1 MSNGSNC
8 PCDVFVFP
16 ETISN
21 PPGLAAIQYR
31 VGDYT
36 SFREALLEALPGE
49 VELANWK
56 PTASGDLAL
65 QMIEWWAYIADIL
78 TFYNERIA
86 NEDYLGTAVLDQS
99 VHRLVDLLGY
109 RPRPGI
115 GATATLAALVSAKL
129 PFSLPQGFAVQSKP
143 GPGNPPQIFE
153 LSANTVL
160 QPFDHVSADPEPSQA
175 TLGADGTVLLKGT
188 VSSIKTGDELLV
200 VEQGWN
206 GSDTNYAVAN
216 VASIQAQTSPRG
228 AANTQVNFGATLGL
242 PSGASPSGYRLMRS
256 PLSTQLWQ
264 YNGSDSALV
273 DNGDGTGTMHLNSV
287 ARQIQPG
294 DMILF
299 DASAAGL
306 GSQLASVTAYTEA
319 IWYANSPGDPPT
331 TPPAASK
338 NIPGISILHSQ
349 ITFTPAYAGSAT
361 GTQLVIRYAWQDVG
375 TLISVPSATFT
386 GTPPELVA
394 VSPSSFPA
402 GSAVVLLEDANG
414 VGESATGL
422 VGADTT
428 TMQLSNL
435 PANPPT
441 LAAPINVLY
450 NLLQVTQ
457 GKTVPNEVLGSG
469 DSSVAAQEFVLTKS
483 PLTYL
488 LSPTSTSGQNYA
500 STLQIQVNGVYW
512 TEVPSFYGQAPDAT
526 VFVTSEDENQQT
538 HVLFGDGVNGARLPT
553 GANNVIASYRYGSG
567 GTAPAAATLTVIVTA
582 QPGLTAIHNPVAAG
596 GGADAQPS
604 SQIRQYAPLSVLA
617 FGRAVSGDDYA
628 TIAALTP
635 GVSRASAIWGFDPVQ
650 QRSMVTVYV
659 GDDQNAVNAAQVALS
674 GDSDPN
680 RPVTV
685 LLAQEVDVQLQ
696 LTLEVDALH
705 DPNTVVAAAQQALL
719 DPDAGLFGANRIGIG
734 EVIYK
739 SRIFAACLSVPGA
752 LAVHDLQFAVA
763 TASGFTPLHG
773 YRFDPG
779 VGAWFSLGNSNLTIT
794 PEVNENAG

>member
-8 PCDVFVFP
+8 PCDVFAFP
-16 ETISN
+16 EAINN
-21 PPGLAAIQYR
+21 PPGLPAIQYR
-31 VGDYT
+31 VGDYA
-36 SFREALLEALPGE
+36 SFREALLQALPGE

-56 PTASGDLAL
+56 PTASSDLAL
-65 QMIEWWAYIADIL
+65 QLIEWWAYLADIL

-86 NEDYLGTAVLDQS
+86 NEDYLRTAVLDQS
-99 VHRLVDLLGY
+99 VHRLVNLLGY

-129 PFSLPQGFAVQSKP
+129 PFTLLQGFAAQSKA
-143 GPGNPPQIFE
+143 GPGSPPQIFE
-153 LSANTVL
+153 LSADTVL
-160 QPFDHVSADPEPSQA
+160 QPLDHVSADPEPSQA
-175 TLGADGTVLLKGT
+175 TLGADGAVLLKGT

-206 GSDTNYAVAN
+206 GSDTNYAVAK
-216 VASIQAQTSPRG
+216 VMSVQSQTSPRG
-228 AANTQVNFGATLGL
+228 TANTQVNFGATLGL

-319 IWYANSPGDPPT
+319 IWYANSPDDPPT

-375 TLISVPSATFT
+375 TLIPVPSATFT
-386 GTPPELVA
+386 GTPAELVA
-394 VSPSSFPA
+394 VSPPSFPA
-402 GSAVVLLEDANG
+402 GSATVLLEDANG
-414 VGESATGL
+414 VGQSATGL
-422 VGADTT
+422 VGTDTT

-435 PANPPT
+435 PASPPA
-441 LAAPINVLY
+441 LAAPINVLF

-457 GKTVPNEVLGSG
+457 GKTVPSEVLGSG
-469 DSSVAAQEFVLTKS
+469 DASVASQEFVLAKS

-512 TEVPSFYGQAPDAT
+512 TEVPSFYGQTPDAT

-553 GANNVIASYRYGSG
+553 GANNVIANYRFGSG
-567 GTAPAAATLTVIVTA
+567 GTAPAAGTLTVIATA

-596 GGADAQPS
+596 GGADPQPS

-617 FGRAVSGDDYA
+617 FGRAVSGDDYE

-659 GDDQNAVNAAQVALS
+659 GDDQSAVNAAQVALA

-719 DPDAGLFGANRIGIG
+719 DPDAGLFGVNRIGIG
-734 EVIYK
+734 EVVYK

-752 LAVHDLQFAVA
+752 LAVHDLHFSVA
-763 TASGFTPLHG
+763 TTGGFTPLHG

-779 VGAWFSLGNSNLTIT
+779 TGAWFSLGNSNLTIT
-794 PEVNENAG
+794 PEVIENAG